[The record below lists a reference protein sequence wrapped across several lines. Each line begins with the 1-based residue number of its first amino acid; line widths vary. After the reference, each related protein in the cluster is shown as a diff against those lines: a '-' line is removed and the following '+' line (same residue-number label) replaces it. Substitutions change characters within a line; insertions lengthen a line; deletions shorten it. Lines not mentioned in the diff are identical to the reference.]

1 MSDFTM
7 PSMGADMDS
16 GTLVEWKVS
25 VGDRVGKGQVIAA
38 VETSKAVLEVE
49 VFEDGIVEELYVEE
63 GTEVPVGAPLA
74 RIGQEQGQEARGKG
88 QEESGKTK
96 EERAKSKEERG
107 EARAAKSQYSE
118 ESKVESSKSKEE
130 RAESKVESRK
140 SKVEKKSPEGV
151 RVSPAARRKAR
162 ELGLDLSGVTGSGP
176 EGSIVLRD
184 LDKGAAPRKQAQT
197 AGFDRDE
204 MRKAI
209 AAAMSRSKREIPHYY
224 LANTVDLHAAQTWL
238 DEYNRDRAPDE
249 RLLPAALFMKA
260 AALALAKH
268 GGLNGHY
275 GENGFEASDEV
286 HLGMAVH
293 LRGGGLVAPA
303 ILDADHLALPD
314 LMERLRDLVQ
324 RARGGGLR
332 SSEMSRGTATVTALG
347 ERGVDSAWGVIY
359 PPQVAMIGFGRPRR
373 QPMAVDDGLAVR
385 LAVEVTLAADH
396 RVCDGHLGA
405 LFLNDI
411 EQRLQQPE
419 AL

>member
-16 GTLVEWKVS
+16 GKLVAWKVR
-25 VGDRVGKGQVIAA
+25 VGDRVEQGQLIAA
-38 VETSKAVLEVE
+38 VETSKAVLDVE
-49 VFEDGIVEELYVEE
+49 VFEDGIVEELYVDE
-63 GTEVPVGAPLA
+63 GAEVAVGAPLA
-74 RIGQEQGQEARGKG
+74 RIGQGQGAGGKG
-88 QEESGKTK
+88 QES
-96 EERAKSKEERG
+96 RP
-107 EARAAKSQYSE
+107 EARGARRE
-118 ESKVESSKSKEE
+118 TGKEAPGKNIAE
-130 RAESKVESRK
+130 R
-140 SKVEKKSPEGV
+140 KSPEEV
-151 RVSPAARRKAR
+151 RVSPAAWRKAR
-162 ELGLDLSGVTGSGP
+162 ELGLDLSGIEGSGP

-184 LDKGAAPRKQAQT
+184 LDKGAAPRTQAKT

-204 MRKAI
+204 MRRAI

-224 LANTVDLHAAQTWL
+224 LAHTVDLHAAQTWL

-260 AALALAKH
+260 AARALAKH

-275 GENGFEASDEV
+275 GENGFEASEAV
-286 HLGMAVH
+286 NLGMAVH

-303 ILDADHLALPD
+303 MLDGDRLTVPE

-347 ERGVDSAWGVIY
+347 DRGVDSAWGVIY
-359 PPQVAMIGFGRPRR
+359 PPQVAMIGFGRPRPR
-373 QPMAVDDGLAVR
+373 PMAVGDGLAVR
-385 LAVEVTLAADH
+385 PAVDVTLAADH

-411 EQRLQQPE
+411 EQWLQQPE